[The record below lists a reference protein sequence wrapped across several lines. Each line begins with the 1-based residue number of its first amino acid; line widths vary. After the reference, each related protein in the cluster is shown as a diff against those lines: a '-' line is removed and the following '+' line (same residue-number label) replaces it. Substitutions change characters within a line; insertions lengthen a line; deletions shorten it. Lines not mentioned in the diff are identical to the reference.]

1 MKLIHTQLNGLL
13 IIVSTVF
20 EDSRGRFI
28 KTFHHSSFK
37 NLGLRTDFKERYYS
51 VSKKNVI
58 RGMHFQTPPK
68 DHTKLVNV
76 VKGSILDIVLDIRL
90 HSETYGEFVN
100 IKLGDS
106 SGKLLYIP
114 AGFAHGFKSLENNT
128 IVEYMQTN
136 EHSKE
141 NDCGIH
147 YNSFGYNWNVDN
159 PIITER
165 DHSFESFTTYK
176 SPFL

>member
-1 MKLIHTQLNGLL
+1 MKYRIGKARGIESFVSIFLILL
-13 IIVSTVF
+13 LVVIGAAIFAKQFYYDRSVF
-20 EDSRGRFI
+20 EVQLPELSI
-28 KTFHHSSFK
+28 KIIPEEFAVSGFK
-37 NLGLRTDFKERYYS
+37 AVGQAESYDKDNLYEKI
-51 VSKKNVI
+51 N
-58 RGMHFQTPPK
+58 
-68 DHTKLVNV
+68 
-76 VKGSILDIVLDIRL
+76 
-90 HSETYGEFVN
+90 
-100 IKLGDS
+100 
-106 SGKLLYIP
+106 GKAELYIP